1 MATARNW
8 NKSFMHIELCA
19 GTVAIGQGG
28 LVNQIPILTPDPGS
42 WKAD

>member
-1 MATARNW
+1 
-8 NKSFMHIELCA
+8 MHIELCA
-19 GTVAIGQGG
+19 GAVAIGRKG